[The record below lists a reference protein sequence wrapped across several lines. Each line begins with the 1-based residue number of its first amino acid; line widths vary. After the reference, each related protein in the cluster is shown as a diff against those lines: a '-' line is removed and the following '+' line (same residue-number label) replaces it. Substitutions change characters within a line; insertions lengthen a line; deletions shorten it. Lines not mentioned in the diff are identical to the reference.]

1 MSTKRHDISI
11 RLFPDNEGAK
21 ERLQAIAEKKEVSL
35 NHLMNTLIKNALN
48 RYFYDKSGN
57 DPY

>member
-35 NHLMNTLIKNALN
+35 NHLMNTLIKNAL
-48 RYFYDKSGN
+48 RQRQHTN